1 MNPAN
6 AALEKLKQ
14 QMAAV
19 IKFNREQRLKR
30 EKEIQLRL
38 QQLKSR

>member
-1 MNPAN
+1 MNN
-6 AALEKLKQ
+6 AADPLEKLKQ

-30 EKEIQLRL
+30 EKERQLRL
-38 QQLKSR
+38 QQIKRR

>member
-19 IKFNREQRLKR
+19 IKFNREQREKR
-30 EKEIQLRL
+30 EKEMRLRL
-38 QQLKSR
+38 QQIKRR